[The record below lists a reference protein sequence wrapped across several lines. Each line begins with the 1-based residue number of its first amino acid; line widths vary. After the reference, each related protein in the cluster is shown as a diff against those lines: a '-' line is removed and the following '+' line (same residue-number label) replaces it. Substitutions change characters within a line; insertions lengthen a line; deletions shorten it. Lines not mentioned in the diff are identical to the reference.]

1 MMYKMSLLKIYCRNL
16 TLSWI
21 MQNQPGSVWV
31 GGLLLR
37 EPGVLEYPLV
47 EYQPALGMGLTG
59 GMEWVHCTWIYSRYP
74 SHIKGQ
80 EALLKICFKKYS
92 CNLVITLK
100 CMHFLWTLSQSV
112 LLLVQKSPHSDYTI
126 VFWPLTFHW
135 WIFSNIRSLI
145 LLITNSSKVPNF
157 FPNIPL
163 KFVLGPHF
171 GAPLLGGSF

>member
-1 MMYKMSLLKIYCRNL
+1 MYKMSLLKMYCRNF
-16 TLSWI
+16 TVSWI
-21 MQNQPGSVWV
+21 MQNRPGSVWV

-37 EPGVLEYPLV
+37 EPGVLEHPSV
-47 EYQPALGMGLTG
+47 EYQPL
-59 GMEWVHCTWIYSRYP
+59 RYTVPGVNP
-74 SHIKGQ
+74 SHIKSQ

-100 CMHFLWTLSQSV
+100 RKHFLWTLSQSV

-126 VFWPLTFHW
+126 GFWPLTFHW
-135 WIFSNIRSLI
+135 WIFSNIRNLI
-145 LLITNSSKVPNF
+145 LLIINSGKVPNF

-163 KFVLGPHF
+163 KLVLGPHV